1 MSLAEQSQQWYPTSV
16 KVTVLQA
23 KDLRLK
29 GKNGTNDAYAIMQV
43 AKDKFSTSVAEKS
56 VTPMWKEEA
65 TFDLPLFQQGSADR
79 STLYVQVMHRALM
92 GMDKMLG
99 QAIID
104 LVQLQANKS
113 RNKTDWYK
121 LLNKSGKQDK
131 ERGEVQLDIQFLR
144 SNMTASMYDLSAQD
158 KPRSRMGKLKDKL
171 RGKHREGHSDSI
183 SAIVPSV
190 SQGLTDSE
198 GEEGNED
205 DAKTGTQKS
214 SLSLLTP
221 KTNLQRNISQ
231 SMSQLGSGSEWD
243 TTSKDHQDPSDG
255 KKIFGFLTHKRS
267 GSSDSKVS
275 HGPLSLLG
283 QHKQAPAE
291 QVTICINGS
300 HVYNEEP
307 QAKPSHTGS
316 ALSLSGSPR
325 GSTENL
331 HRVGKGDDTGSS
343 ADIFKGFEKM
353 KPEKVEQERK
363 KQEEQEREG
372 KRQEEQEKERKKQE
386 ERERERKRQEEQER
400 ERKRQEEQ
408 ERERKR
414 QEELERERKKQE
426 EQEREKKR
434 QEELEKKKVEERER
448 ERKRQEEQERERKRL
463 EEQEREKKRQ
473 EELEKKK
480 VEERERERKK
490 QEEQERKRLEEQ
502 ERERKRQEELDK
514 KKVEE
519 RERERKK
526 QEEQE
531 RERNRLEEQER
542 ERKRQEE
549 LDKKKVED
557 QERERKKQEEHE
569 KERKMQEDQERERK
583 RQEEQEKERK
593 RQEEQGKRNQEKISQ
608 EVNTKV
614 EQRPGKETQ
623 EVYSSN
629 PFDDTNSSS
638 PFEESILDEP
648 NVISSGRPSRLTR
661 VSAVKPS
668 STSYSVPAPS
678 AKLFKGGQGLT
689 KPNQELPGQLGG
701 IPVESLVQPKKKCQA
716 PLPPGCLDLARTE
729 NPITA
734 SVTAPLSSPGQGNT
748 SSLAPGSSA
757 VSMETGMACSW
768 AGKRPA
774 PQPPSRAPL
783 APQTQPVEE
792 SSETGPC
799 TSVDRRPDSQNEDTI
814 LEYGT
819 SVTETA
825 ALYRKETDSTQTHV
839 ACCLPGAL
847 TDDVRKKVPNAAEGS
862 TIVGREDGLLQA
874 ETLTAEE
881 GKASTTKAKLMD
893 PEPKGCVNQPEEN
906 VGNKVLPG
914 YGRRDEEDL
923 PDKVQRSCSS
933 FDHCTCSQSAAD
945 DVKKPCVPMN
955 RSATDYRVSVPS
967 WKKKHAP
974 APPATHPSMREASGD
989 TPEWDADSME
999 NLSGVDVTPKV
1010 AQMNKQELDKKQAPS
1025 QSSKGQWASG
1035 SFKSTSSPTTAN
1047 FVSHESSGP
1056 ASTTSG
1062 RRSALQASVL
1072 SCEPHM
1078 IKAQKIDGGGGTRE
1092 KEGGPVSPLHRR
1104 HPVKPLRTAEIQSVT
1119 SAAVAPVGHDVGVQA
1134 AISEKSKEPEAKEE
1148 GPYSQLTRSE
1158 LIALLVKQQAQ
1169 LADQSKKIRTLEEYI
1184 DNLLVRVME
1193 ENPSIL
1199 MDLSGSKKAV

>member
-1 MSLAEQSQQWYPTSV
+1 MSLAEQSQQWCPTSV

-23 KDLRLK
+23 RGLKIK

-43 AKDKFSTSVAEKS
+43 AKDKFSTAVAEKS

-113 RNKTDWYK
+113 RNKTDWFK

-171 RGKHREGHSDSI
+171 RGKHRGGHSDSI

-205 DAKTGTQKS
+205 DDKTGTQKS
-214 SLSLLTP
+214 SMSLLTP

-231 SMSQLGSGSEWD
+231 SMSHLGSGSEWD

-291 QVTICINGS
+291 PVTICINGS

-331 HRVGKGDDTGSS
+331 HRVGKGDGTGSS
-343 ADIFKGFEKM
+343 ADTFKGFEKM

-363 KQEEQEREG
+363 KQEEQERERT
-372 KRQEEQEKERKKQE
+372 RQEEQEMERKKLE
-386 ERERERKRQEEQER
+386 ERERKR
-400 ERKRQEEQ
+400 
-408 ERERKR
+408 
-414 QEELERERKKQE
+414 QE

-473 EELEKKK
+473 EELEK
-480 VEERERERKK
+480 
-490 QEEQERKRLEEQ
+490 
-502 ERERKRQEELDK
+502 ERKRQEELEK

-519 RERERKK
+519 RERERKR

-531 RERNRLEEQER
+531 RERMGL
-542 ERKRQEE
+542 
-549 LDKKKVED
+549 
-557 QERERKKQEEHE
+557 
-569 KERKMQEDQERERK
+569 
-583 RQEEQEKERK
+583 EEQEKERK
-593 RQEEQGKRNQEKISQ
+593 RQEELEKERKRQEELGKRNQEKISQ

-614 EQRPGKETQ
+614 EQRPGKETP

-638 PFEESILDEP
+638 PFEESPLEELHGI
-648 NVISSGRPSRLTR
+648 SGRPSRLTR
-661 VSAVKPS
+661 VSAVKP
-668 STSYSVPAPS
+668 
-678 AKLFKGGQGLT
+678 
-689 KPNQELPGQLGG
+689 
-701 IPVESLVQPKKKCQA
+701 
-716 PLPPGCLDLARTE
+716 
-729 NPITA
+729 
-734 SVTAPLSSPGQGNT
+734 
-748 SSLAPGSSA
+748 
-757 VSMETGMACSW
+757 
-768 AGKRPA
+768 
-774 PQPPSRAPL
+774 
-783 APQTQPVEE
+783 
-792 SSETGPC
+792 
-799 TSVDRRPDSQNEDTI
+799 
-814 LEYGT
+814 
-819 SVTETA
+819 
-825 ALYRKETDSTQTHV
+825 
-839 ACCLPGAL
+839 
-847 TDDVRKKVPNAAEGS
+847 
-862 TIVGREDGLLQA
+862 
-874 ETLTAEE
+874 
-881 GKASTTKAKLMD
+881 
-893 PEPKGCVNQPEEN
+893 
-906 VGNKVLPG
+906 
-914 YGRRDEEDL
+914 
-923 PDKVQRSCSS
+923 
-933 FDHCTCSQSAAD
+933 
-945 DVKKPCVPMN
+945 
-955 RSATDYRVSVPS
+955 
-967 WKKKHAP
+967 
-974 APPATHPSMREASGD
+974 
-989 TPEWDADSME
+989 
-999 NLSGVDVTPKV
+999 
-1010 AQMNKQELDKKQAPS
+1010 
-1025 QSSKGQWASG
+1025 
-1035 SFKSTSSPTTAN
+1035 
-1047 FVSHESSGP
+1047 
-1056 ASTTSG
+1056 
-1062 RRSALQASVL
+1062 
-1072 SCEPHM
+1072 
-1078 IKAQKIDGGGGTRE
+1078 
-1092 KEGGPVSPLHRR
+1092 RR

-1169 LADQSKKIRTLEEYI
+1169 LAEQSKKIRNLEDYI

-1199 MDLSGSKKAV
+1199 MDLSGTKKAI

>member
-1 MSLAEQSQQWYPTSV
+1 MSLAEQSQQWCPTSV

-23 KDLRLK
+23 RGLKIK

-43 AKDKFSTSVAEKS
+43 AKDKFSTAVAEKS

-113 RNKTDWYK
+113 RNKTDWFK

-171 RGKHREGHSDSI
+171 RGKHRGGHSDSI

-205 DAKTGTQKS
+205 DDKTGTQKS
-214 SLSLLTP
+214 SMSLLTP

-231 SMSQLGSGSEWD
+231 SMSHLGSGSEWD

-291 QVTICINGS
+291 PVTICINGS

-331 HRVGKGDDTGSS
+331 HRVGKGDGTGSS
-343 ADIFKGFEKM
+343 ADTFKGFEKM

-363 KQEEQEREG
+363 KQEEQERERTRQEEQEMERKKLEERER
-372 KRQEEQEKERKKQE
+372 KRQEEQEREKKRQEELEKKKVE

-400 ERKRQEEQ
+400 ERKRLEEQ
-408 ERERKR
+408 ERER
-414 QEELERERKKQE
+414 
-426 EQEREKKR
+426 KR

-473 EELEKKK
+473 EELEK
-480 VEERERERKK
+480 
-490 QEEQERKRLEEQ
+490 
-502 ERERKRQEELDK
+502 ERKRQEELEK

-519 RERERKK
+519 RERERKR
-526 QEEQE
+526 Q
-531 RERNRLEEQER
+531 EEQER
-542 ERKRQEE
+542 ERKRLEEQEREKKRQEE
-549 LDKKKVED
+549 LEKERKRQEELEKKKVE
-557 QERERKKQEEHE
+557 ER
-569 KERKMQEDQERERK
+569 ERERK
-583 RQEEQEKERK
+583 RQEEQERERMGLEEQEKERK
-593 RQEEQGKRNQEKISQ
+593 RQEELEKERKRQEELGKRNQEKISQ

-614 EQRPGKETQ
+614 EQRPGKETP

-638 PFEESILDEP
+638 PFEESPLEELHGI
-648 NVISSGRPSRLTR
+648 SGRPSRLTR
-661 VSAVKPS
+661 VSAVKP
-668 STSYSVPAPS
+668 
-678 AKLFKGGQGLT
+678 
-689 KPNQELPGQLGG
+689 
-701 IPVESLVQPKKKCQA
+701 
-716 PLPPGCLDLARTE
+716 
-729 NPITA
+729 
-734 SVTAPLSSPGQGNT
+734 
-748 SSLAPGSSA
+748 
-757 VSMETGMACSW
+757 
-768 AGKRPA
+768 
-774 PQPPSRAPL
+774 
-783 APQTQPVEE
+783 
-792 SSETGPC
+792 
-799 TSVDRRPDSQNEDTI
+799 
-814 LEYGT
+814 
-819 SVTETA
+819 
-825 ALYRKETDSTQTHV
+825 
-839 ACCLPGAL
+839 
-847 TDDVRKKVPNAAEGS
+847 
-862 TIVGREDGLLQA
+862 
-874 ETLTAEE
+874 
-881 GKASTTKAKLMD
+881 
-893 PEPKGCVNQPEEN
+893 
-906 VGNKVLPG
+906 
-914 YGRRDEEDL
+914 
-923 PDKVQRSCSS
+923 
-933 FDHCTCSQSAAD
+933 
-945 DVKKPCVPMN
+945 
-955 RSATDYRVSVPS
+955 
-967 WKKKHAP
+967 
-974 APPATHPSMREASGD
+974 
-989 TPEWDADSME
+989 
-999 NLSGVDVTPKV
+999 
-1010 AQMNKQELDKKQAPS
+1010 
-1025 QSSKGQWASG
+1025 
-1035 SFKSTSSPTTAN
+1035 
-1047 FVSHESSGP
+1047 
-1056 ASTTSG
+1056 
-1062 RRSALQASVL
+1062 
-1072 SCEPHM
+1072 
-1078 IKAQKIDGGGGTRE
+1078 
-1092 KEGGPVSPLHRR
+1092 RR

-1169 LADQSKKIRTLEEYI
+1169 LAEQSKKIRNLEDYI

-1199 MDLSGSKKAV
+1199 MDLSGTKKAI